1 MFNIIILYIILL
13 YIVYNIALMPV
24 TMKFNSP
31 NSNRSKTQKVKS
43 KSPILRVVEDTQFI
57 KSQMAHLVDRM
68 FAIVKTDLIEAI
80 CYKEAYKRNKEIQKF
95 VETRAANTIARA
107 YKSRKAKLDAATT
120 VISKAYK
127 SRFTKKNLAST
138 KIAQAYRAKLDLV
151 VYNKDISELMCEG
164 LSKKE
169 VYRKQINDLLISH
182 GTPQKLSNLYFYF
195 CKFGNKQLGYSKSSE
210 LKSIIQ
216 EIVGCVFL
224 NTSFKSTNFDGI
236 IFKQSKFISY
246 VGHPMHQRSR
256 DYMTIKQR
264 FDDSDYEL
272 FFSNVSLIESQFIDC
287 EFFNIMFGPVYFFD
301 RKNVEINNKLPTF
314 KNCNFFKGNIFHDRS
329 YGPPQYKYNASIAHS
344 KYNMHFYDLADFT
357 PDGSAQ
363 SSKVNPDG
371 TLFTPITTITYPAEI
386 VFENCKFDKT
396 TINSDKLLMPGSRN
410 MMFLNCKFES
420 NIFIKEQ
427 FNNYYFK
434 KCTFNNVYFID
445 CVFMFSSF
453 EDCTFN
459 NTTFRATILCAKG
472 TLRFKN
478 CKLLECTFNVVRF
491 SPIPEYQYKETVIFD
506 NSTIIN
512 NSTFREC
519 HFSLFKFN
527 FDSLYSKDAKSDTKL
542 MNLRNNIFID
552 CNLYGVNFDN
562 CDLEGTKF
570 NARQLPNHTLI
581 VNKFNWFGHVFI
593 VQSMA
598 SSPSER
604 YYGENK
610 TQAFKNLCNEINPDG
625 FTLFQQEFKGAKLAN
640 KKNLAYSKWNPN
652 GNYAIMKY
660 SEYNALNINV
670 LNFRNPTY
678 NIKPYDYFVMS
689 DPQASGLQ
697 AAASQVF
704 VIIAPAV
711 SMFNSNIK
719 NCNFQ
724 SAIGF
729 ETFDFTQVKK
739 NYKNNPDLTAV
750 NFTNVKLLNAN
761 FKGTN
766 IVGTIFEAA
775 NIGGADFRNC
785 VANANTSFQNTTGIE
800 LVPYQ
805 LQRPNGTLYIQG
817 SKNNDTGRE
826 IEFSEIQQA
835 ANETHARI
843 KYIIDNKDKLFKAF
857 EDSGIPPASDR
868 QFSSTLSALL
878 ISSHGGLTKYAE
890 KVVISETG
898 ETIIAFLD
906 KLRTNYTTIL
916 QTQTN
921 LTNDSMVAYIK
932 KNFPIALTNYISF
945 KLNYS
950 EAEKTLMLANL
961 VRAFSDEFMMHLVMF
976 KPSLNGNWCFLQLIT
991 LSIAFLILNTDLYI
1005 HNFIQYYFNEI
1016 FNAHGKGSP
1025 SCTLGMVER
1034 WITVHSQAME
1044 AYLMLLKKNESE
1056 LATLSRDPILFNKI
1070 IHYNSANPKI
1080 KDSKI
1085 TLDYIKEFNNSFS
1098 SEKIHNKYIM
1108 HTFINVLKPYSI
1120 LPESEETDIGFDLD
1134 YNVSALMRK
1143 KGDVYIKKKIDSG
1156 AIKSLQDIYDA
1167 VVEVFPLLI
1176 IENNYITKERVAQL
1190 EAETRPLPQQMYRE
1204 KRDALYNYV
1213 KDVEAKD
1220 YIIGL
1225 MGFFL
1230 IDLKREDIN
1239 TAELDKLQQKLKDS
1253 GEMEMETLIEYY
1265 DDVDPTFVGGQKIRN
1280 KSSYANASKARG
1292 LSPKLEYILETL
1304 VESTLINKLK
1314 AMTFEE
1320 FSNIN
1325 NPKEEEYETPSSSA
1339 SSSSRASSSS
1349 SYSRAS
1355 SSSRASRA
1363 SSSSKSNL
1371 FSFGINDKPLMLKN
1385 ATIQDKAYVSIIR
1398 NNYDAMQENY
1408 KSMIANMR
1416 TSAFK
1421 SAFNS
1426 AYNLTKKASLS
1437 VLKRVGKT
1445 FKRSSHK

>member
-1 MFNIIILYIILL
+1 
-13 YIVYNIALMPV
+13 MPV
-24 TMKFNSP
+24 TMKFHSP
-31 NSNRSKTQKVKS
+31 TSNRAKTQKVKS
-43 KSPILRVVEDTQFI
+43 KSPISRVAEGTQFI
-57 KSQMAHLVDRM
+57 KSHMAHLVDRI
-68 FAIVKTDLIEAI
+68 FAIVKTDLIEAV
-80 CYKEAYKRNKEIQKF
+80 CFREAYKRNKEIQKF

-138 KIAQAYRAKLDLV
+138 KIAQAYRAKLDFV
-151 VYNKDISELMCEG
+151 HYNKDISELMCEG
-164 LSKKE
+164 LTKKD
-169 VYRKQINDLLISH
+169 VYRKQISDLLVSH

-195 CKFGNKQLGYSKSSE
+195 CKFGNKQLGYSESSE

-216 EIVGCVFL
+216 EIVGCVFV

-236 IFKQSKFISY
+236 IFKQSKFLSY
-246 VGHPMHQRSR
+246 VGHPMHERSR
-256 DYMTIKQR
+256 DYMTIKKR
-264 FDDSDYEL
+264 FGNSDYEL
-272 FFSNVSLIESQFIDC
+272 YFSHASLIESQFIDC
-287 EFFNIMFGPVYFFD
+287 EFFNIKFGPVDFFD
-301 RKNVEINNKLPTF
+301 RKNMEINNKLPTF
-314 KNCNFFKGNIFHDRS
+314 KNCNFFKGEIFHDRS
-329 YGPPQYKYNASIAHS
+329 YGPLQYKYNASIAHS
-344 KYNMHFYDLADFT
+344 KYNMHFYNLADFT
-357 PDGSAQ
+357 PSGSTQ

-371 TLFTPITTITYPAEI
+371 TLFTPIITITYPAEI
-386 VFENCKFDKT
+386 VFENCKFDQT
-396 TINSDKLLMPGSRN
+396 GINSDKLMMPGRRY
-410 MMFLNCKFES
+410 MMFLNCRFES
-420 NIFIKEQ
+420 NTFIKEK
-427 FNNYYFK
+427 FSNYYFK

-445 CVFMFSSF
+445 CQFVFSSF

-472 TLRFKN
+472 TLRFRN

-491 SPIPEYQYKETVIFD
+491 SPIPEYEYKETVIFD

-593 VQSMA
+593 VQSMT

-625 FTLFQQEFKGAKLAN
+625 FALFQQEFKGAKLAN
-640 KKNLAYSKWNPN
+640 KKNLAYSKWNTN

-670 LNFRNPTY
+670 LNFRNPAY
-678 NIKPYDYFVMS
+678 NIKPYDFFIMREPDTPV
-689 DPQASGLQ
+689 
-697 AAASQVF
+697 SQIL
-704 VIIAPAV
+704 VIVIAPAV

-775 NIGGADFRNC
+775 NIGAADFRNC

-857 EDSGIPPASDR
+857 EDSGIPPASYR
-868 QFSSTLSALL
+868 QFSNAMKALL

-898 ETIIAFLD
+898 ETIIDFLD
-906 KLRTNYTTIL
+906 KLKTNYSKIL

-921 LTNDSMVAYIK
+921 LTDDSIIIYIK

-976 KPSLNGNWCFLQLIT
+976 KPSLNGNWCFLQLVT

-1044 AYLMLLKKNESE
+1044 AYLMLLKKNENE
-1056 LATLSRDPILFNKI
+1056 LRELSRDPTLFNKI
-1070 IHYNSANPKI
+1070 IHYNPTNPKI
-1080 KDSKI
+1080 KDNKI

-1120 LPESEETDIGFDLD
+1120 LPENEETDIGFDLD

-1176 IENNYITKERVAQL
+1176 IENNYITQERVAQL

-1239 TAELDKLQQKLKDS
+1239 TSELDKLQQKLKDS

-1265 DDVDPTFVGGQKIRN
+1265 GDVDPTFVGGQRRRN
-1280 KSSYANASKARG
+1280 KSSNSNARKARG

-1320 FSNIN
+1320 FSKIN
-1325 NPKEEEYETPSSSA
+1325 GSKEEDYEALSSK
-1339 SSSSRASSSS
+1339 SSSS
-1349 SYSRAS
+1349 SNSTLY
-1355 SSSRASRA
+1355 
-1363 SSSSKSNL
+1363 
-1371 FSFGINDKPLMLKN
+1371 SFGINDKPIMLKN
-1385 ATIQDKAYVSIIR
+1385 ATIQDKAYVSMIR
-1398 NNYDAMQENY
+1398 SDYDSMKENY
-1408 KSMIANMR
+1408 KTMIANMR

-1426 AYNLTKKASLS
+1426 TKNASISMLKS
-1437 VLKRVGKT
+1437 VGRT
-1445 FKRSSHK
+1445 FKRTSKK

>member
-1 MFNIIILYIILL
+1 MHE
-13 YIVYNIALMPV
+13 
-24 TMKFNSP
+24 
-31 NSNRSKTQKVKS
+31 RSS
-43 KSPILRVVEDTQFI
+43 DY
-57 KSQMAHLVDRM
+57 M
-68 FAIVKTDLIEAI
+68 
-80 CYKEAYKRNKEIQKF
+80 
-95 VETRAANTIARA
+95 TR
-107 YKSRKAKLDAATT
+107 
-120 VISKAYK
+120 
-127 SRFTKKNLAST
+127 KK
-138 KIAQAYRAKLDLV
+138 
-151 VYNKDISELMCEG
+151 
-164 LSKKE
+164 
-169 VYRKQINDLLISH
+169 
-182 GTPQKLSNLYFYF
+182 
-195 CKFGNKQLGYSKSSE
+195 KFGN
-210 LKSIIQ
+210 
-216 EIVGCVFL
+216 
-224 NTSFKSTNFDGI
+224 N
-236 IFKQSKFISY
+236 
-246 VGHPMHQRSR
+246 
-256 DYMTIKQR
+256 
-264 FDDSDYEL
+264 DYEL
-272 FFSNVSLIESQFIDC
+272 YFSNVSLIESQFIDC
-287 EFFNIMFGPVYFFD
+287 EFFNIQFGPVDFFD

-329 YGPPQYKYNASIAHS
+329 YGPQQYKYNASIAHS
-344 KYNMHFYDLADFT
+344 KYNMHFYNLADFT
-357 PDGSAQ
+357 PYGSAQ

-386 VFENCKFDKT
+386 VFENCKFDT
-396 TINSDKLLMPGSRN
+396 TSINSDKVMMPGSRN
-410 MMFLNCKFES
+410 MMLLNCRFES
-420 NIFIKEQ
+420 NTFIKEK
-427 FNNYYFK
+427 FSNYYFK
-434 KCTFNNVYFID
+434 KCTFNNVFFID
-445 CVFMFSSF
+445 CIFVFSSF

-459 NTTFRATILCAKG
+459 NTTFRGTILCAKG

-491 SPIPEYQYKETVIFD
+491 SPIPEYEYKETVIFD

-570 NARQLPNHTLI
+570 SARQLPNHSLI

-593 VQSMA
+593 LHPTSTY
-598 SSPSER
+598 SPKFL

-625 FTLFQQEFKGAKLAN
+625 FTLFQQEFRGAKLAN

-670 LNFRNPTY
+670 LNFRNPIY

-689 DPQASGLQ
+689 DPQ

-724 SAIGF
+724 SALGF

-775 NIGGADFRNC
+775 NIGAADFRNC

-843 KYIIDNKDKLFKAF
+843 KFIIDNKDKLFKAF
-857 EDSGIPPASDR
+857 EDTGMPPASDR
-868 QFSSTLSALL
+868 QFSNTMNALL

-898 ETIIAFLD
+898 ETIIDFLD
-906 KLRTNYTTIL
+906 KLRTNYNTIL

-976 KPSLNGNWCFLQLIT
+976 KPSLNGNWCFLQLVT
-991 LSIAFLILNTDLYI
+991 LSVTFLILNTDLYI

-1034 WITVHSQAME
+1034 WVTVHSQAME

-1056 LATLSRDPILFNKI
+1056 LRELSRDPTLFNKI
-1070 IHYNSANPKI
+1070 IHYNPANPKI
-1080 KDSKI
+1080 KDNKI

-1156 AIKSLQDIYDA
+1156 TIKSLQDIYDA

-1176 IENNYITKERVAQL
+1176 IENNYITQERVAQL

-1239 TAELDKLQQKLKDS
+1239 ITELDKLQQKLKDS

-1265 DDVDPTFVGGQKIRN
+1265 DDVDTTFVGGQKRRS
-1280 KSSYANASKARG
+1280 KSSNSNSKASKARG

-1325 NPKEEEYETPSSSA
+1325 NAKEEEYEALS
-1339 SSSSRASSSS
+1339 
-1349 SYSRAS
+1349 
-1355 SSSRASRA
+1355 SRA

-1371 FSFGINDKPLMLKN
+1371 FSFGINDKPFMLKN
-1385 ATIQDKAYVSIIR
+1385 ATIQDKAYMSIIR

-1421 SAFNS
+1421 SAFKS
-1426 AYNLTKKASLS
+1426 AYNSTKKASLS
-1437 VLKRVGKT
+1437 MLKRVGKT

>member
-1 MFNIIILYIILL
+1 
-13 YIVYNIALMPV
+13 MPV
-24 TMKFNSP
+24 TMKFHP
-31 NSNRSKTQKVKS
+31 QNSNRSKTQKVKS
-43 KSPILRVVEDTQFI
+43 KSPISRVVEGTQFI

-68 FAIVKTDLIEAI
+68 FAIVKTDLIEAV
-80 CYKEAYKRNKEIQKF
+80 CFKEAYKRNKEIQKF

-107 YKSRKAKLDAATT
+107 YKSRKAKLDAATS

-138 KIAQAYRAKLDLV
+138 KIAQAYRAKLDFV
-151 VYNKDISELMCEG
+151 HYNKDISELMCEG
-164 LSKKE
+164 LAKKE

-182 GTPQKLSNLYFYF
+182 RTPQKLSNLYFYF
-195 CKFGNKQLGYSKSSE
+195 CKFGNKQLGYSESSE

-216 EIVGCVFL
+216 EIVGCVFV

-236 IFKQSKFISY
+236 IFKQSKFLSY
-246 VGHPMHQRSR
+246 VGHPMHERSS
-256 DYMTIKQR
+256 DYMTRKR
-264 FDDSDYEL
+264 KFGSGDYEL
-272 FFSNVSLIESQFIDC
+272 YFSHASLIESQFIDC
-287 EFFNIMFGPVYFFD
+287 EFFNIKFGPVDFFD
-301 RKNVEINNKLPTF
+301 SKNVEINNKLPTF
-314 KNCNFFKGNIFHDRS
+314 KNCNFFRCDLLLGGGN
-329 YGPPQYKYNASIAHS
+329 GPSQYKYNASIAHS
-344 KYNMHFYDLADFT
+344 KYNMHFYNLADFT
-357 PDGSAQ
+357 PYGSAQ

-371 TLFTPITTITYPAEI
+371 TLFTPITIITYPAEI

-396 TINSDKLLMPGSRN
+396 SINSDKLLMMPGSRN
-410 MMFLNCKFES
+410 MMFLNCRFES
-420 NIFIKEQ
+420 NTFIKEK
-427 FNNYYFK
+427 FRNYYFK
-434 KCTFNNVYFID
+434 KCTFNNVFFID
-445 CVFMFSSF
+445 CQFVFSSF

-459 NTTFRATILCAKG
+459 NTTFRGTILCAKG
-472 TLRFKN
+472 TLRFRN

-491 SPIPEYQYKETVIFD
+491 SPIPEHEYKETVIFD
-506 NSTIIN
+506 NTNIIN

-542 MNLRNNIFID
+542 LNLRNNVFID

-570 NARQLPNHTLI
+570 SARQLPNHTLI

-593 VQSMA
+593 VHPISTYPA
-598 SSPSER
+598 KFS
-604 YYGENK
+604 YYGDDK
-610 TQAFKNLCNEINPDG
+610 TQAFKNLCNEINPHG
-625 FTLFQQEFKGAKLAN
+625 FALFQQEFRGAKLAN

-670 LNFRNPTY
+670 LNFRNRLY
-678 NIKPYDYFVMS
+678 NIKPYDYFVMNEQETVPS
-689 DPQASGLQ
+689 L
-697 AAASQVF
+697 VF

-775 NIGGADFRNC
+775 NIGAADFRNC

-857 EDSGIPPASDR
+857 EDTGIPPASDR
-868 QFSSTLSALL
+868 QFSSTLSTLL

-898 ETIIAFLD
+898 ETIITFLD
-906 KLRTNYTTIL
+906 KLRTNYSTIL

-976 KPSLNGNWCFLQLIT
+976 KPSLNGNWCFLQLVT
-991 LSIAFLILNTDLYI
+991 LSVAFLILNTDLYI

-1056 LATLSRDPILFNKI
+1056 LRELSRDPTLFNKI
-1070 IHYNSANPKI
+1070 IHYNPANPKI
-1080 KDSKI
+1080 KDNKI

-1156 AIKSLQDIYDA
+1156 TIKSLQDIYDA

-1176 IENNYITKERVAQL
+1176 IENNYITQERVAQL

-1239 TAELDKLQQKLKDS
+1239 TTELDKLQQKLKDS

-1265 DDVDPTFVGGQKIRN
+1265 DDVDPTFVGGQKRRR
-1280 KSSYANASKARG
+1280 KSSYASKARG
-1292 LSPKLEYILETL
+1292 LSPKIEYILETL

-1325 NPKEEEYETPSSSA
+1325 NAKEEDYEA
-1339 SSSSRASSSS
+1339 LSSRASGSSIVSSS
-1349 SYSRAS
+1349 
-1355 SSSRASRA
+1355 

-1385 ATIQDKAYVSIIR
+1385 ATIQDRAYMSIIR

-1421 SAFNS
+1421 SAFKSAFNS
-1426 AYNLTKKASLS
+1426 AYNSTKKASLS
-1437 VLKRVGKT
+1437 VLKRVGHT

>member
-1 MFNIIILYIILL
+1 
-13 YIVYNIALMPV
+13 
-24 TMKFNSP
+24 
-31 NSNRSKTQKVKS
+31 
-43 KSPILRVVEDTQFI
+43 
-57 KSQMAHLVDRM
+57 
-68 FAIVKTDLIEAI
+68 
-80 CYKEAYKRNKEIQKF
+80 
-95 VETRAANTIARA
+95 
-107 YKSRKAKLDAATT
+107 
-120 VISKAYK
+120 
-127 SRFTKKNLAST
+127 
-138 KIAQAYRAKLDLV
+138 
-151 VYNKDISELMCEG
+151 
-164 LSKKE
+164 
-169 VYRKQINDLLISH
+169 
-182 GTPQKLSNLYFYF
+182 
-195 CKFGNKQLGYSKSSE
+195 
-210 LKSIIQ
+210 
-216 EIVGCVFL
+216 
-224 NTSFKSTNFDGI
+224 
-236 IFKQSKFISY
+236 
-246 VGHPMHQRSR
+246 
-256 DYMTIKQR
+256 
-264 FDDSDYEL
+264 
-272 FFSNVSLIESQFIDC
+272 
-287 EFFNIMFGPVYFFD
+287 
-301 RKNVEINNKLPTF
+301 
-314 KNCNFFKGNIFHDRS
+314 
-329 YGPPQYKYNASIAHS
+329 
-344 KYNMHFYDLADFT
+344 
-357 PDGSAQ
+357 
-363 SSKVNPDG
+363 
-371 TLFTPITTITYPAEI
+371 

-396 TINSDKLLMPGSRN
+396 GINIDKLTMPGRRY
-410 MMFLNCKFES
+410 MMFLNCRFES
-420 NIFIKEQ
+420 NTFIKEK
-427 FNNYYFK
+427 FSNYYFK
-434 KCTFNNVYFID
+434 NCTFNNVFFID
-445 CVFMFSSF
+445 CQFVFSSF

-459 NTTFRATILCAKG
+459 NTTFRGTILCAKG
-472 TLRFKN
+472 TLRFRN

-491 SPIPEYQYKETVIFD
+491 SPIPEYEYKETVIFD

-593 VQSMA
+593 VH
-598 SSPSER
+598 SPPTYPPKFH

-625 FTLFQQEFKGAKLAN
+625 FALFQQEFKGAKLAN
-640 KKNLAYSKWNPN
+640 KKSLAYSKWNPN

-670 LNFRNPTY
+670 LSFRNPTY

-689 DPQASGLQ
+689 DPQV
-697 AAASQVF
+697 AASQVF

-711 SMFNSNIK
+711 SMFNTNIK

-724 SAIGF
+724 SALGF

-750 NFTNVKLLNAN
+750 NFTNVKFLNAN

-766 IVGTIFEAA
+766 IVGTIFVAA
-775 NIGGADFRNC
+775 NIGAADFRNC

-868 QFSSTLSALL
+868 QFSNALNALL

-890 KVVISETG
+890 KVVISETS
-898 ETIIAFLD
+898 ETIINFLD
-906 KLRTNYTTIL
+906 KLKTNYSKIL

-921 LTNDSMVAYIK
+921 LTDDGIIIYIK

-976 KPSLNGNWCFLQLIT
+976 KPSLNGNWCFLQLVT

-1044 AYLMLLKKNESE
+1044 AYLMLLKKNENE
-1056 LATLSRDPILFNKI
+1056 LRELSRDPTLFNKI
-1070 IHYNSANPKI
+1070 IHYNPTNPKI
-1080 KDSKI
+1080 KDNKI

-1120 LPESEETDIGFDLD
+1120 LPENEETDIGFDLD

-1143 KGDVYIKKKIDSG
+1143 KGDVYIKNKIDSG

-1176 IENNYITKERVAQL
+1176 IENNYITQERVAQL

-1230 IDLKREDIN
+1230 VDLKREDIN
-1239 TAELDKLQQKLKDS
+1239 TTELDKLQQKLKDS
-1253 GEMEMETLIEYY
+1253 GEIEMETLIEYY
-1265 DDVDPTFVGGQKIRN
+1265 DDVDPTFVGGQRRRN
-1280 KSSYANASKARG
+1280 KSSNSNARKARG
-1292 LSPKLEYILETL
+1292 LSPKLEYSLETL

-1320 FSNIN
+1320 FSKIN
-1325 NPKEEEYETPSSSA
+1325 GSKEEDYEALSLK
-1339 SSSSRASSSS
+1339 SSSS
-1349 SYSRAS
+1349 SNSTLY
-1355 SSSRASRA
+1355 
-1363 SSSSKSNL
+1363 
-1371 FSFGINDKPLMLKN
+1371 SFGINDKPIMLKN
-1385 ATIQDKAYVSIIR
+1385 ATIQDKAYVSMIR
-1398 NNYDAMQENY
+1398 NDYDSMKENY
-1408 KSMIANMR
+1408 KTMIANMG

-1426 AYNLTKKASLS
+1426 TKNASIS
-1437 VLKRVGKT
+1437 MLKSVGKT
-1445 FKRSSHK
+1445 FKRTSKNKV

>member
-1 MFNIIILYIILL
+1 
-13 YIVYNIALMPV
+13 
-24 TMKFNSP
+24 
-31 NSNRSKTQKVKS
+31 
-43 KSPILRVVEDTQFI
+43 
-57 KSQMAHLVDRM
+57 
-68 FAIVKTDLIEAI
+68 
-80 CYKEAYKRNKEIQKF
+80 
-95 VETRAANTIARA
+95 
-107 YKSRKAKLDAATT
+107 
-120 VISKAYK
+120 
-127 SRFTKKNLAST
+127 
-138 KIAQAYRAKLDLV
+138 
-151 VYNKDISELMCEG
+151 
-164 LSKKE
+164 
-169 VYRKQINDLLISH
+169 
-182 GTPQKLSNLYFYF
+182 
-195 CKFGNKQLGYSKSSE
+195 
-210 LKSIIQ
+210 
-216 EIVGCVFL
+216 
-224 NTSFKSTNFDGI
+224 
-236 IFKQSKFISY
+236 
-246 VGHPMHQRSR
+246 
-256 DYMTIKQR
+256 
-264 FDDSDYEL
+264 
-272 FFSNVSLIESQFIDC
+272 
-287 EFFNIMFGPVYFFD
+287 
-301 RKNVEINNKLPTF
+301 
-314 KNCNFFKGNIFHDRS
+314 
-329 YGPPQYKYNASIAHS
+329 
-344 KYNMHFYDLADFT
+344 
-357 PDGSAQ
+357 
-363 SSKVNPDG
+363 
-371 TLFTPITTITYPAEI
+371 
-386 VFENCKFDKT
+386 
-396 TINSDKLLMPGSRN
+396 
-410 MMFLNCKFES
+410 
-420 NIFIKEQ
+420 
-427 FNNYYFK
+427 
-434 KCTFNNVYFID
+434 
-445 CVFMFSSF
+445 
-453 EDCTFN
+453 
-459 NTTFRATILCAKG
+459 
-472 TLRFKN
+472 
-478 CKLLECTFNVVRF
+478 
-491 SPIPEYQYKETVIFD
+491 
-506 NSTIIN
+506 
-512 NSTFREC
+512 
-519 HFSLFKFN
+519 
-527 FDSLYSKDAKSDTKL
+527 
-542 MNLRNNIFID
+542 
-552 CNLYGVNFDN
+552 
-562 CDLEGTKF
+562 
-570 NARQLPNHTLI
+570 
-581 VNKFNWFGHVFI
+581 
-593 VQSMA
+593 
-598 SSPSER
+598 
-604 YYGENK
+604 
-610 TQAFKNLCNEINPDG
+610 
-625 FTLFQQEFKGAKLAN
+625 
-640 KKNLAYSKWNPN
+640 
-652 GNYAIMKY
+652 MKY

-670 LNFRNPTY
+670 LSFRNPTY

-689 DPQASGLQ
+689 DPDDYDLQ
-697 AAASQVF
+697 IF

-711 SMFNSNIK
+711 SMFNTNIK

-775 NIGGADFRNC
+775 NIGAADFRNC

-857 EDSGIPPASDR
+857 EDTGIPPASDR
-868 QFSSTLSALL
+868 QFSNTMNALL

-898 ETIIAFLD
+898 ETIITFLD
-906 KLRTNYTTIL
+906 KLKTNYTTIL

-921 LTNDSMVAYIK
+921 LTNDSMIAYIK

-961 VRAFSDEFMMHLVMF
+961 VRAFSDEFMMHLVTF
-976 KPSLNGNWCFLQLIT
+976 KPSLNGNWCFLQLLT

-1056 LATLSRDPILFNKI
+1056 LRELSRDPILFNKI
-1070 IHYNSANPKI
+1070 IHYNPANPKI

-1120 LPESEETDIGFDLD
+1120 LPENEETDIGFDLD

-1190 EAETRPLPQQMYRE
+1190 DAETRPLPQQMYRE

-1239 TAELDKLQQKLKDS
+1239 TSELDKLQQKLKDS

-1265 DDVDPTFVGGQKIRN
+1265 DDVDPTFVGGQKRRIFN
-1280 KSSYANASKARG
+1280 AKKSSNSNASKARG

-1325 NPKEEEYETPSSSA
+1325 NPKEEDYEALSSRGSSS
-1339 SSSSRASSSS
+1339 
-1349 SYSRAS
+1349 
-1355 SSSRASRA
+1355 SRA

-1385 ATIQDKAYVSIIR
+1385 ATIQDKAYMSIIR

-1408 KSMIANMR
+1408 KGMIANMR

-1426 AYNLTKKASLS
+1426 AYNSTKKASLY

>member
-1 MFNIIILYIILL
+1 
-13 YIVYNIALMPV
+13 MPV
-24 TMKFNSP
+24 TMKFHSP
-31 NSNRSKTQKVKS
+31 NLNRSKTQKVKS
-43 KSPILRVVEDTQFI
+43 KSPISRVVEGTQFI

-68 FAIVKTDLIEAI
+68 FAIVKTDFIESD
-80 CYKEAYKRNKEIQKF
+80 CFKEAYKRNKEIQKF

-107 YKSRKAKLDAATT
+107 YKSRKAKLDAATS

-138 KIAQAYRAKLDLV
+138 KIAQAYRAKLDFV
-151 VYNKDISELMCEG
+151 HYNKDISELMCEG
-164 LSKKE
+164 LAKKE

-182 GTPQKLSNLYFYF
+182 RTPQKLSNLYFYF
-195 CKFGNKQLGYSKSSE
+195 CKFGNKQLGYSESSE

-216 EIVGCVFL
+216 EIVGCVFV

-236 IFKQSKFISY
+236 IFKQSKFLSY
-246 VGHPMHQRSR
+246 VGHPMHERSS
-256 DYMTIKQR
+256 DYMTIKKK
-264 FDDSDYEL
+264 FGSGDYEL
-272 FFSNVSLIESQFIDC
+272 YFSNVSLIESQFIDC
-287 EFFNIMFGPVYFFD
+287 EFFNIKFGPVDFFD

-314 KNCNFFKGNIFHDRS
+314 KNCNFFKGNIFHDKS
-329 YGPPQYKYNASIAHS
+329 YGPMQYKYNASIAHS
-344 KYNMHFYDLADFT
+344 KYNMHFYSLADFT
-357 PDGSAQ
+357 PSGSTQ

-386 VFENCKFDKT
+386 VFENCKFDT
-396 TINSDKLLMPGSRN
+396 TSINSDKLLMPGSRN
-410 MMFLNCKFES
+410 MMFLNCRFES
-420 NIFIKEQ
+420 NTFIKEK
-427 FNNYYFK
+427 FSNYYFK
-434 KCTFNNVYFID
+434 KCTFNNVFFID
-445 CVFMFSSF
+445 CVFVFSSF

-459 NTTFRATILCAKG
+459 NTTFRGTILCAKG
-472 TLRFKN
+472 TTLRFKN

-491 SPIPEYQYKETVIFD
+491 SPIPEYEYKGTVIFD

-542 MNLRNNIFID
+542 MNLRNNVFID

-570 NARQLPNHTLI
+570 SARQLPDHTLI

-593 VQSMA
+593 VH
-598 SSPSER
+598 PTPTYPPKFR

-625 FTLFQQEFKGAKLAN
+625 FTLFQQEFRGAKLAN

-678 NIKPYDYFVMS
+678 NIKPYDYFVMR
-689 DPQASGLQ
+689 DPDPAV
-697 AAASQVF
+697 AEVF

-711 SMFNSNIK
+711 SMFNTNIK

-724 SAIGF
+724 SALGF

-775 NIGGADFRNC
+775 NIGAADFRNC

-857 EDSGIPPASDR
+857 EDTGMPPASDR
-868 QFSSTLSALL
+868 QFSSTMSTLL
-878 ISSHGGLTKYAE
+878 IISHGGLTKYAE

-898 ETIIAFLD
+898 ETIIDFLD
-906 KLRTNYTTIL
+906 KLRTNYSTIL

-921 LTNDSMVAYIK
+921 LTNDSILAYIK

-976 KPSLNGNWCFLQLIT
+976 KPSLNGNWCFLQLVT
-991 LSIAFLILNTDLYI
+991 LSVAFLILNTDLYI

-1034 WITVHSQAME
+1034 WVTVHSQAME

-1056 LATLSRDPILFNKI
+1056 LRELSRDPTLFNKI
-1070 IHYNSANPKI
+1070 IHYNPANPKI

-1085 TLDYIKEFNNSFS
+1085 TFDYIKEFNNSFS

-1120 LPESEETDIGFDLD
+1120 LPENEETDIGFDLD

-1176 IENNYITKERVAQL
+1176 IENNYITQERVAQL

-1239 TAELDKLQQKLKDS
+1239 TSELDKLQQKLKDS

-1265 DDVDPTFVGGQKIRN
+1265 DDVDPTFVGGQKRRR
-1280 KSSYANASKARG
+1280 KSSNSNSNSNASKARG

-1325 NPKEEEYETPSSSA
+1325 NAKEEEYEA
-1339 SSSSRASSSS
+1339 LSSRASSSS
-1349 SYSRAS
+1349 RV
-1355 SSSRASRA
+1355 

-1371 FSFGINDKPLMLKN
+1371 FSFGINEKPLMLKN
-1385 ATIQDKAYVSIIR
+1385 ATIQDKAYMSIIR

-1408 KSMIANMR
+1408 RSMIANMR

-1426 AYNLTKKASLS
+1426 AYNSTKKASLS

>member
-1 MFNIIILYIILL
+1 MHE
-13 YIVYNIALMPV
+13 
-24 TMKFNSP
+24 
-31 NSNRSKTQKVKS
+31 RSS
-43 KSPILRVVEDTQFI
+43 DY
-57 KSQMAHLVDRM
+57 M
-68 FAIVKTDLIEAI
+68 
-80 CYKEAYKRNKEIQKF
+80 
-95 VETRAANTIARA
+95 TR
-107 YKSRKAKLDAATT
+107 
-120 VISKAYK
+120 
-127 SRFTKKNLAST
+127 KK
-138 KIAQAYRAKLDLV
+138 
-151 VYNKDISELMCEG
+151 
-164 LSKKE
+164 
-169 VYRKQINDLLISH
+169 
-182 GTPQKLSNLYFYF
+182 
-195 CKFGNKQLGYSKSSE
+195 KFGN
-210 LKSIIQ
+210 
-216 EIVGCVFL
+216 
-224 NTSFKSTNFDGI
+224 
-236 IFKQSKFISY
+236 
-246 VGHPMHQRSR
+246 
-256 DYMTIKQR
+256 
-264 FDDSDYEL
+264 SDYEL
-272 FFSNVSLIESQFIDC
+272 YFSNVSLIESQFIDC
-287 EFFNIMFGPVYFFD
+287 EFFNIQFGPVDFFD

-329 YGPPQYKYNASIAHS
+329 YGPQQYKYNASIAHS
-344 KYNMHFYDLADFT
+344 KYNMHFYNLADFT
-357 PDGSAQ
+357 PYGSAQ

-386 VFENCKFDKT
+386 VFENCKFDT
-396 TINSDKLLMPGSRN
+396 TSINSDKVMMPGSRN
-410 MMFLNCKFES
+410 MMLLNCRFES
-420 NIFIKEQ
+420 NTFIKEK
-427 FNNYYFK
+427 FSNYYFK
-434 KCTFNNVYFID
+434 KCTFNNVFFID
-445 CVFMFSSF
+445 CIFVFSSF

-459 NTTFRATILCAKG
+459 NTTFRGTILCAKG

-491 SPIPEYQYKETVIFD
+491 SPIPEYEYKETVIFD

-570 NARQLPNHTLI
+570 SARQLPNHSLI

-593 VQSMA
+593 LHPTSTY
-598 SSPSER
+598 SPKFL

-625 FTLFQQEFKGAKLAN
+625 FTLFQQEFRGAKLAN

-670 LNFRNPTY
+670 LNFRNPIY

-689 DPQASGLQ
+689 DPQ

-724 SAIGF
+724 SALGF

-775 NIGGADFRNC
+775 NIGAADFRNC

-843 KYIIDNKDKLFKAF
+843 KFIIDNKDKLFKAF
-857 EDSGIPPASDR
+857 EDTGMPPASDR
-868 QFSSTLSALL
+868 QFSNTMNALL

-898 ETIIAFLD
+898 ETIIDFLD
-906 KLRTNYTTIL
+906 KLRTNYNTIL

-976 KPSLNGNWCFLQLIT
+976 KPSLNGNWCFLQLVT
-991 LSIAFLILNTDLYI
+991 LSVTFLILNTDLYI

-1034 WITVHSQAME
+1034 WVTVHSQAME

-1056 LATLSRDPILFNKI
+1056 LRELSRDPTLFNKI
-1070 IHYNSANPKI
+1070 IHYNPANPKI
-1080 KDSKI
+1080 KDNKI

-1156 AIKSLQDIYDA
+1156 TIKSLQDIYDA

-1176 IENNYITKERVAQL
+1176 IENNYITQERVAQL

-1239 TAELDKLQQKLKDS
+1239 ITELDKLQQKLKDS

-1265 DDVDPTFVGGQKIRN
+1265 DDVDTTFVGGQKRRS
-1280 KSSYANASKARG
+1280 KSSNSNSKASKARG

-1325 NPKEEEYETPSSSA
+1325 NAKEEEYEALS
-1339 SSSSRASSSS
+1339 
-1349 SYSRAS
+1349 
-1355 SSSRASRA
+1355 SRA

-1371 FSFGINDKPLMLKN
+1371 FSFGINDKPFMLKN
-1385 ATIQDKAYVSIIR
+1385 ATIQDKAYMSIIR

-1421 SAFNS
+1421 SAFKS
-1426 AYNLTKKASLS
+1426 AYNSTKKASLS
-1437 VLKRVGKT
+1437 MLKRVGKT

>member
-1 MFNIIILYIILL
+1 
-13 YIVYNIALMPV
+13 MPV
-24 TMKFNSP
+24 TMKFNSL
-31 NSNRSKTQKVKS
+31 NSNRSKTQRAKS
-43 KSPILRVVEDTQFI
+43 KSPRTRHAEGSDFI

-68 FAIVKTDLIEAI
+68 FAIVKTELIEAV
-80 CYKEAYKRNKEIQKF
+80 CFKEAYKRNKEIQKF

-107 YKSRKAKLDAATT
+107 YKSRKAKLDAATS
-120 VISKAYK
+120 VISKVYK

-151 VYNKDISELMCEG
+151 KHNKDISELMCEG
-164 LSKKE
+164 LTKKD
-169 VYRKQINDLLISH
+169 VYRKQISDLLVSH

-195 CKFGNKQLGYSKSSE
+195 CKFGNKQLGYSETSE
-210 LKSIIQ
+210 PKSIIR
-216 EIVGCVFL
+216 EIVGCVFV
-224 NTSFKSTNFDGI
+224 NTSFKSTNFDRI
-236 IFKQSKFISY
+236 IFKQSKFLSY

-256 DYMTIKQR
+256 DYMTIKKK
-264 FDDSDYEL
+264 FGNGDYEL
-272 FFSNVSLIESQFIDC
+272 YFSNVSLIEAQFIDC
-287 EFFNIMFGPVYFFD
+287 EFFNIKFGPVDFFD

-314 KNCNFFKGNIFHDRS
+314 KNCNFFKGNIFHDKS
-329 YGPPQYKYNASIAHS
+329 YGPKVYNYYPSIPHS
-344 KYNMHFYDLADFT
+344 KYNMHFYDLAAFT
-357 PDGSAQ
+357 HYGNAEYSR
-363 SSKVNPDG
+363 VNPDG
-371 TLFTPITTITYPAEI
+371 TLFTPIITRTYFAEI

-396 TINSDKLLMPGSRN
+396 SINSDKLNMRGRRN

-420 NIFIKEQ
+420 NIFTKEK
-427 FNNYYFK
+427 FRNYYFK
-434 KCTFNNVYFID
+434 KCTFNNVYFVD
-445 CVFMFSSF
+445 CQFVFSSF

-459 NTTFRATILCAKG
+459 TTTFRGTILCAEG
-472 TLRFKN
+472 TLRFRN
-478 CKLLECTFNVVRF
+478 CKLLECTFYVVRF
-491 SPIPEYQYKETVIFD
+491 SPIPDYEYKETVIFD
-506 NSTIIN
+506 NTNIIN

-570 NARQLPNHTLI
+570 SARQLPNHSLI

-593 VQSMA
+593 VQSMT

-610 TQAFKNLCNEINPDG
+610 TQEFKNLCNEINPDG

-640 KKNLAYSKWNPN
+640 KKNLAYSKWNPH

-689 DPQASGLQ
+689 DPQGS
-697 AAASQVF
+697 ASQVF

-711 SMFNSNIK
+711 SMFNTNIK

-724 SAIGF
+724 SALGF

-775 NIGGADFRNC
+775 NIGAADFRNC
-785 VANANTSFQNTTGIE
+785 VANANTSFQNATGIE

-817 SKNNDTGRE
+817 SINNDTGRE
-826 IEFSEIQQA
+826 VEFSEIQQA

-843 KYIIDNKDKLFKAF
+843 KYIVDNKDKLFKAF
-857 EDSGIPPASDR
+857 DDTGMPQASDR

-898 ETIIAFLD
+898 ETFITFLD

-921 LTNDSMVAYIK
+921 LTNDSMLAYIK
-932 KNFPIALTNYISF
+932 KNFPIALTNYVSF

-950 EAEKTLMLANL
+950 EAEKEVMLANL

-976 KPSLNGNWCFLQLIT
+976 KPNLNGNWCFLQLVT
-991 LSIAFLILNTDLYI
+991 LSITFLILNTDLYI

-1120 LPESEETDIGFDLD
+1120 LPENEESDIGFDLD

-1167 VVEVFPLLI
+1167 VVEVLPLLI
-1176 IENNYITKERVAQL
+1176 IENNYITQERVAQL

-1204 KRDALYNYV
+1204 KRDELYNYV
-1213 KDVEAKD
+1213 KNVEAKD

-1230 IDLKREDIN
+1230 VDLKREDI
-1239 TAELDKLQQKLKDS
+1239 TITELDKLQQKLKES
-1253 GEMEMETLIEYY
+1253 GEIEIEALIEYY
-1265 DDVDPTFVGGQKIRN
+1265 DDVDTTFVGGQKRRVHGT
-1280 KSSYANASKARG
+1280 KSNAKKGRG
-1292 LSPKLEYILETL
+1292 LSPKLEYSLETL
-1304 VESTLINKLK
+1304 VETTLINKLK

-1320 FSNIN
+1320 FTNIN
-1325 NPKEEEYETPSSSA
+1325 GSKEEEYESLSSSP
-1339 SSSSRASSSS
+1339 
-1349 SYSRAS
+1349 
-1355 SSSRASRA
+1355 
-1363 SSSSKSNL
+1363 SSSSKSSSSSSSSKSSSFNL
-1371 FSFGINDKPLMLKN
+1371 FSFGINYKPIMLKN
-1385 ATIQDKAYVSIIR
+1385 TTIQDKAYVSIIK

-1408 KSMIANMR
+1408 KTLIANMGSNIYKS
-1416 TSAFK
+1416 TFKSTFKSAFK
-1421 SAFNS
+1421 S
-1426 AYNLTKKASLS
+1426 TKKASMSMLKS
-1437 VLKRVGKT
+1437 VKRTLKRPTRPMSNK
-1445 FKRSSHK
+1445 

>member
-1 MFNIIILYIILL
+1 
-13 YIVYNIALMPV
+13 MPI
-24 TMKFNSP
+24 TMKFHSP
-31 NSNRSKTQKVKS
+31 KSNRAKTQKVKS
-43 KSPILRVVEDTQFI
+43 KSPTSRVVEGTQFI

-68 FAIVKTDLIEAI
+68 FAIVKTELIEAV
-80 CYKEAYKRNKEIQKF
+80 CFKEAYKRNKEIKKF

-138 KIAQAYRAKLDLV
+138 KIAQAYRAKLDFV
-151 VYNKDISELMCEG
+151 HYNKDISELMCEG
-164 LSKKE
+164 LTTKD
-169 VYRKQINDLLISH
+169 VYRKQISDLLISH

-195 CKFGNKQLGYSKSSE
+195 CKFGNKQLGYSESSE

-216 EIVGCVFL
+216 EIVGCVFV

-236 IFKQSKFISY
+236 IFKQSKFLSY
-246 VGHPMHQRSR
+246 VGHPMHERSR
-256 DYMTIKQR
+256 DYMTIKKK
-264 FDDSDYEL
+264 FGNSDYEL
-272 FFSNVSLIESQFIDC
+272 YFSNVSLIESQFIDC
-287 EFFNIMFGPVYFFD
+287 EFFNIKFGPVDFFD
-301 RKNVEINNKLPTF
+301 RKNMEINNKLPTF
-314 KNCNFFKGNIFHDRS
+314 KNCNFFKGEIFHDKR

-344 KYNMHFYDLADFT
+344 KYNMHFYNLADFT
-357 PDGSAQ
+357 PHSSTQ

-396 TINSDKLLMPGSRN
+396 GINSDKLMMPGSRN
-410 MMFLNCKFES
+410 IMFLNCRFES
-420 NIFIKEQ
+420 NIFIKEK

-434 KCTFNNVYFID
+434 KCTFNNVFFID
-445 CVFMFSSF
+445 CQFVFSSF

-459 NTTFRATILCAKG
+459 NTTFRGTILCAKG

-478 CKLLECTFNVVRF
+478 CNLLECTFNVVRF

-542 MNLRNNIFID
+542 MNLRNNVFID

-593 VQSMA
+593 VHPTSTY
-598 SSPSER
+598 SPKFQ
-604 YYGENK
+604 YYGDDRSATFEDI
-610 TQAFKNLCNEINPDG
+610 CNEINPDG

-670 LNFRNPTY
+670 LSFRNPTY

-689 DPQASGLQ
+689 DPDDYDL
-697 AAASQVF
+697 QVF

-711 SMFNSNIK
+711 SMFNTNIK

-724 SAIGF
+724 SALGF

-775 NIGGADFRNC
+775 NIGAADFRNC

-868 QFSSTLSALL
+868 QFGSTLSALL

-898 ETIIAFLD
+898 ETIITFLD
-906 KLRTNYTTIL
+906 KLRTNYNTIL

-921 LTNDSMVAYIK
+921 LTNDSMLAYIK

-976 KPSLNGNWCFLQLIT
+976 KPSLNGNWCFLQLVT
-991 LSIAFLILNTDLYI
+991 LSITFLILNTDLYI

-1044 AYLMLLKKNESE
+1044 AYLMLLKKNENE
-1056 LATLSRDPILFNKI
+1056 LRELSRDPTLFNKI
-1070 IHYNSANPKI
+1070 IHYNPTNPKI
-1080 KDSKI
+1080 KDNKI

-1120 LPESEETDIGFDLD
+1120 LPENEETDIGFDLD

-1230 IDLKREDIN
+1230 VDLKREDIN
-1239 TAELDKLQQKLKDS
+1239 TTELDKLQQKLKDS
-1253 GEMEMETLIEYY
+1253 GEIEMETLIEYY
-1265 DDVDPTFVGGQKIRN
+1265 DDVDPTFVGGQRRRN
-1280 KSSYANASKARG
+1280 KSSNSNARKARG
-1292 LSPKLEYILETL
+1292 LSPKLEYSLETL

-1320 FSNIN
+1320 FSKIN
-1325 NPKEEEYETPSSSA
+1325 GSKEEDYEALSLK
-1339 SSSSRASSSS
+1339 SSSS
-1349 SYSRAS
+1349 
-1355 SSSRASRA
+1355 
-1363 SSSSKSNL
+1363 SSSSKSLSSSNSTL
-1371 FSFGINDKPLMLKN
+1371 YSFGINDKPIMLKN
-1385 ATIQDKAYVSIIR
+1385 ATIQDKAYVSMIR
-1398 NNYDAMQENY
+1398 NDYDSMKENY
-1408 KSMIANMR
+1408 KTMIANMG
-1416 TSAFK
+1416 TSAFKSAFK

-1426 AYNLTKKASLS
+1426 TKNASISMLKS
-1437 VLKRVGKT
+1437 VGRT
-1445 FKRSSHK
+1445 FKRASEK

>member
-1 MFNIIILYIILL
+1 
-13 YIVYNIALMPV
+13 MPV
-24 TMKFNSP
+24 TMKFHIP

-43 KSPILRVVEDTQFI
+43 NSPRTRVAEGTQFI
-57 KSQMAHLVDRM
+57 KSQMGLLVDRM
-68 FAIVKTDLIEAI
+68 FAIVKTDFIEAV
-80 CYKEAYKRNKEIQKF
+80 CFKEAYKRNKEIKKF

-107 YKSRKAKLDAATT
+107 YKSRKAKLDAATS

-138 KIAQAYRAKLDLV
+138 KIAQAYRAKLDLAH
-151 VYNKDISELMCEG
+151 YNKDISELMCEG
-164 LSKKE
+164 LAKKD
-169 VYRKQINDLLISH
+169 VYRKQISDLLISH

-195 CKFGNKQLGYSKSSE
+195 CKFGNKQLGYSESSE

-216 EIVGCVFL
+216 EIVGCVFV

-236 IFKQSKFISY
+236 IFKQSKFLSY
-246 VGHPMHQRSR
+246 IGHPMHERSR
-256 DYMTIKQR
+256 DYMTIKKK
-264 FDDSDYEL
+264 FGNSDYEL
-272 FFSNVSLIESQFIDC
+272 YFSNVSLIESQFIDC
-287 EFFNIMFGPVYFFD
+287 EFFNIKFGPVDFFD

-314 KNCNFFKGNIFHDRS
+314 KNCNFFKGNIFHDKS
-329 YGPPQYKYNASIAHS
+329 YGPMQYKYNASIAHS
-344 KYNMHFYDLADFT
+344 KYNMHFYSLADFT
-357 PDGSAQ
+357 PSGSTQ

-386 VFENCKFDKT
+386 VFENCKFDT
-396 TINSDKLLMPGSRN
+396 TSINSDKLLMPGSRN
-410 MMFLNCKFES
+410 MMFLNCRFES
-420 NIFIKEQ
+420 NIFIKEK
-427 FNNYYFK
+427 FSNYYFK
-434 KCTFNNVYFID
+434 KCTFNNVFFID
-445 CVFMFSSF
+445 CVFVFSSF

-459 NTTFRATILCAKG
+459 NTTFRGTILCAKG
-472 TLRFKN
+472 TTLRFKN

-491 SPIPEYQYKETVIFD
+491 SPIPEYEYKETVIFD
-506 NSTIIN
+506 DSTIIN

-570 NARQLPNHTLI
+570 NARQLPNHSLI

-593 VQSMA
+593 VH
-598 SSPSER
+598 PTPTYPPKFR

-625 FTLFQQEFKGAKLAN
+625 FTLFQQEFRGAKLAN

-678 NIKPYDYFVMS
+678 NIKPYDFFIMREP
-689 DPQASGLQ
+689 DPAV
-697 AAASQVF
+697 AEVF

-775 NIGGADFRNC
+775 NIGAADFRNC

-857 EDSGIPPASDR
+857 EDTGMPPASDR
-868 QFSSTLSALL
+868 QFSNTMNALL

-890 KVVISETG
+890 KVVISETS
-898 ETIIAFLD
+898 ETIIDFLD
-906 KLRTNYTTIL
+906 KLRTNYNTIL

-961 VRAFSDEFMMHLVMF
+961 VRAFGDEFMMHLVTF
-976 KPSLNGNWCFLQLIT
+976 KPSLNGNWCFLQLVT

-1034 WITVHSQAME
+1034 WVTVHSQAME
-1044 AYLMLLKKNESE
+1044 AYLMLLKKNEKE
-1056 LATLSRDPILFNKI
+1056 LHELSSNPMLLNKI
-1070 IHYNSANPKI
+1070 IYYNPANPKI
-1080 KDSKI
+1080 KDNKI

-1120 LPESEETDIGFDLD
+1120 LPENEETDIGFDLD

-1156 AIKSLQDIYDA
+1156 TIKSLQDIYDA

-1176 IENNYITKERVAQL
+1176 IENNYITQERVAQL

-1230 IDLKREDIN
+1230 VDLKREDIN
-1239 TAELDKLQQKLKDS
+1239 TTELDKLQQKLKDS
-1253 GEMEMETLIEYY
+1253 GEMEIETLIEYY
-1265 DDVDPTFVGGQKIRN
+1265 DDVDTTFVGGQKRRK
-1280 KSSYANASKARG
+1280 KSSYARKASG
-1292 LSPKLEYILETL
+1292 LSPKLEYILKTL

-1325 NPKEEEYETPSSSA
+1325 GSKEEDYEA
-1339 SSSSRASSSS
+1339 LSSRASK
-1349 SYSRAS
+1349 
-1355 SSSRASRA
+1355 
-1363 SSSSKSNL
+1363 SSKSNL

-1385 ATIQDKAYVSIIR
+1385 ATIQDKAYMYIIR
-1398 NNYDAMQENY
+1398 NNYDAMKENY
-1408 KSMIANMR
+1408 KSMIANMG
-1416 TSAFK
+1416 TSLFK

-1426 AYNLTKKASLS
+1426 TKKASLAM
-1437 VLKRVGKT
+1437 LKRVGHT
-1445 FKRSSHK
+1445 FKRSSKK

>member
-1 MFNIIILYIILL
+1 
-13 YIVYNIALMPV
+13 MPV
-24 TMKFNSP
+24 TMKFHTP

-43 KSPILRVVEDTQFI
+43 KSPISRVVEGTQFI

-68 FAIVKTDLIEAI
+68 FAIVKTDLIEAV

-527 FDSLYSKDAKSDTKL
+527 FDSLYSKDAKSETKL
-542 MNLRNNIFID
+542 MNLRNNVFID

-1349 SYSRAS
+1349 SASRAS

>member
-1 MFNIIILYIILL
+1 
-13 YIVYNIALMPV
+13 MPI
-24 TMKFNSP
+24 TMKFHNP
-31 NSNRSKTQKVKS
+31 NSNRAKTQKVKS
-43 KSPILRVVEDTQFI
+43 KSPISRVIEGTQFV
-57 KSQMAHLVDRM
+57 KSQVSLLIDRM
-68 FAIVKTDLIEAI
+68 FAIVKTDYIESV
-80 CYKEAYKRNKEIQKF
+80 CFKEAYKRNKDIQKF

-120 VISKAYK
+120 VISKVYK
-127 SRFTKKNLAST
+127 SRFTRKNLAST

-151 VYNKDISELMCEG
+151 KHNKDISELMCEG
-164 LSKKE
+164 LTTKD
-169 VYRKQINDLLISH
+169 VYRKQISDILVTH

-195 CKFGNKQLGYSKSSE
+195 CKFGNKQLGYSESSE
-210 LKSIIQ
+210 LRSIIQ
-216 EIVGCVFL
+216 EIVGCVFV

-236 IFKQSKFISY
+236 IFKQSKFLSF
-246 VGHPMHQRSR
+246 VGHPIHERSR
-256 DYMTIKQR
+256 DYKTIKKK
-264 FDDSDYEL
+264 FGNGDYEL

-287 EFFNIMFGPVYFFD
+287 EFFNIKFGPVDFFD

-314 KNCNFFKGNIFHDRS
+314 KNCNFYKGAIIHDKS
-329 YGPPQYKYNASIAHS
+329 SGPSNYIYNSSIAHS
-344 KYNMHFYDLADFT
+344 KYNMHFYNLADFT
-357 PDGSAQ
+357 PSQ

-371 TLFTPITTITYPAEI
+371 ALFTPIIVTTYPAEI

-396 TINSDKLLMPGSRN
+396 EINSENINKQGNRN
-410 MMFLNCKFES
+410 MMFLNCIFES
-420 NIFIKEQ
+420 NMFTREK
-427 FNNYYFK
+427 FKNYYFK
-434 KCTFNNVYFID
+434 KCTFNNVFFID
-445 CVFMFSSF
+445 SQFVFSSF
-453 EDCTFN
+453 EDCIFN
-459 NTTFRATILCAKG
+459 ATTFRGTILSAFG
-472 TLRFKN
+472 TVRFKN
-478 CKLLECTFNVVRF
+478 CKLLECNFNVVRF
-491 SPIPEYQYKETVIFD
+491 SHIPEYKYKETVIFD

-542 MNLRNNIFID
+542 MNLRNNIFIQ

-570 NARQLPNHTLI
+570 NAWARADHTLI

-593 VQSMA
+593 IHPVA
-598 SSPSER
+598 KLFN
-604 YYGENK
+604 YGEDK
-610 TQAFKNLCNEINPDG
+610 TREFKDLCNEINPDG
-625 FTLFQQEFKGAKLAN
+625 FKLFQEEFRGVKLAN
-640 KKNLAYSKWNPN
+640 KKNLAYSKWNPPTMS
-652 GNYAIMKY
+652 NYAIMKY
-660 SEYNALNINV
+660 TEYNALNINV
-670 LNFRNPTY
+670 LNFRNPAY
-678 NIKPYDYFVMS
+678 NIKPYDYFVMR
-689 DPQASGLQ
+689 DPDAIGTT
-697 AAASQVF
+697 VF

-729 ETFDFTQVKK
+729 ETYDFTQVKK

-775 NIGGADFRNC
+775 NIGAADFRNC

-843 KYIIDNKDKLFKAF
+843 KYIVDNKDKLFKAF
-857 EDSGIPPASDR
+857 EDTGIPPASDR
-868 QFSSTLSALL
+868 QFSSTLNALL

-898 ETIIAFLD
+898 ETIIDFLD
-906 KLRTNYTTIL
+906 KLRTNYNTIL

-921 LTNDSMVAYIK
+921 LTNDSMLAYIK

-976 KPSLNGNWCFLQLIT
+976 KPSLNGNWCFLQLLT
-991 LSIAFLILNTDLYI
+991 LSVTFLILNTDLYI

-1056 LATLSRDPILFNKI
+1056 LRELSRDLMLFNKI
-1070 IHYNSANPKI
+1070 IHYNPTNPKI
-1080 KDSKI
+1080 KDNKI

-1120 LPESEETDIGFDLD
+1120 LPENEETDIGFDLD
-1134 YNVSALMRK
+1134 YNVNALMRK

-1156 AIKSLQDIYDA
+1156 AITSLQGIYDA

-1176 IENNYITKERVAQL
+1176 IENNYITQERVAQL

-1253 GEMEMETLIEYY
+1253 GEIEMETLIEYY
-1265 DDVDPTFVGGQKIRN
+1265 DDVDPTFVGGQKRRKKRSN
-1280 KSSYANASKARG
+1280 SNSNASKARG

-1325 NPKEEEYETPSSSA
+1325 NAKEEDYEEL
-1339 SSSSRASSSS
+1339 SSRGSSSS
-1349 SYSRAS
+1349 SS
-1355 SSSRASRA
+1355 

-1371 FSFGINDKPLMLKN
+1371 LSFGINDKPLMLKN
-1385 ATIQDKAYVSIIR
+1385 ATIQDKAYMSIIR

-1426 AYNLTKKASLS
+1426 AYNSTKKASLS